1 MFGNVLRLA
10 ALLKKET
17 LTPAEK
23 REAINLAQAMF
34 GTAAHAH
41 GDSVLTQLRKTKIEG
56 VNDPAGLLS
65 RDRHTVIGQTTGDG
79 VVSAEQAAELDG
91 MAAGEFKLGDDLYA
105 AKEDSTGR
113 AYFTLNGKRVGKDKY
128 EAAKLEAEGLS
139 EES

>member
-41 GDSVLTQLRKTKIEG
+41 GDSVLTQIRRTKING

-79 VVSAEQAAELDG
+79 VISADEAKELD
-91 MAAGEFKLGDDLYA
+91 ALNAGDFKLGEDLYEV
-105 AKEDSTGR
+105 KTDSAGR
-113 AYFTLNGKRVGKDKY
+113 TYYVKNGKRVAKAEY
-128 EAAKLEAEGLS
+128 ETAKAGAEGLS